1 MSKKQIESMIMK
13 ADLNGDG
20 SVSFYLCICQLVPF
34 FRYVDYEEFVK
45 MMQA

>member
-1 MSKKQIESMIMK
+1 MSKKQIESMMIK

-20 SVSFYLCICQLVPF
+20 SVSSYVYMSVSPF

>member
-1 MSKKQIESMIMK
+1 MSKKQIESMMMK

-20 SVSFYLCICQLVPF
+20 SVSSDLYVSQSF